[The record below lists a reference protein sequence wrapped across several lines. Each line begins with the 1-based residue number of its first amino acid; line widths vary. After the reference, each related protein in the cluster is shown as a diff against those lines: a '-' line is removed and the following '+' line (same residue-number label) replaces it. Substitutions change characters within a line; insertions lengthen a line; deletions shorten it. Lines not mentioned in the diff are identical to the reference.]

1 MTRIKMPTS
10 KYDGTSDP
18 DDHVAAY
25 EGHMFLYT
33 DVDAIWCKV
42 FPSTLTGIAQTW
54 FKSLKPGSISSFSQL
69 SSTFSTHFVSNRR
82 RERTT
87 GELLSV
93 KQGANESLRDYI
105 GRFNVEAVSIPRL
118 QQDVAVLALMTGLKE
133 GSPFRNYL
141 GRKSY
146 TTLGP
151 VLGKANDYIRG
162 EEFDKAVGNR
172 ESEKKED
179 KQKKDKGRESDRAR
193 DDRRQESHMVKRGDE
208 RERDGER
215 YDRDRRDRE
224 RNVRE
229 GGERRDRFDAYTQLT
244 TSRSQIFLKNKDS
257 DKWQR
262 PKPMFHKNRDKS
274 KWCDFHGDHGHVT
287 EDCRHLKD
295 NLEDLLRR
303 GYFSQYK
310 AQTKEGDLVKPVNK
324 NVQSRI
330 SEIHVISGG
339 PIHGGSVN
347 GAKASLKEFRH
358 QVNFNESMKWRHP
371 PAMPAMTFTLKDA
384 EHVVFPHDDPLVVTL
399 RISNCLVHR
408 ILVDGGSSANILYLS
423 TFEKLMIGRE
433 YLKPVRYPVIGF
445 TGASVTPEGLVSL
458 PVRIGDG
465 NEVRDIM
472 TEFLVVDVP
481 GAYNAIVGRPL
492 IHDVQGVVSTYH
504 LTMLYVTN
512 EGMTAKLRGNQEAA
526 NHAT

>member
-82 RERTT
+82 HERTT

-179 KQKKDKGRESDRAR
+179 KQKKDKGRESDRPEMI
-193 DDRRQESHMVKRGDE
+193 D
-208 RERDGER
+208 
-215 YDRDRRDRE
+215 
-224 RNVRE
+224 
-229 GGERRDRFDAYTQLT
+229 
-244 TSRSQIFLKNKDS
+244 
-257 DKWQR
+257 
-262 PKPMFHKNRDKS
+262 DKS
-274 KWCDFHGDHGHVT
+274 
-287 EDCRHLKD
+287 
-295 NLEDLLRR
+295 
-303 GYFSQYK
+303 
-310 AQTKEGDLVKPVNK
+310 
-324 NVQSRI
+324 RI
-330 SEIHVISGG
+330 
-339 PIHGGSVN
+339 
-347 GAKASLKEFRH
+347 
-358 QVNFNESMKWRHP
+358 W
-371 PAMPAMTFTLKDA
+371 
-384 EHVVFPHDDPLVVTL
+384 
-399 RISNCLVHR
+399 
-408 ILVDGGSSANILYLS
+408 
-423 TFEKLMIGRE
+423 
-433 YLKPVRYPVIGF
+433 
-445 TGASVTPEGLVSL
+445 
-458 PVRIGDG
+458 
-465 NEVRDIM
+465 
-472 TEFLVVDVP
+472 
-481 GAYNAIVGRPL
+481 
-492 IHDVQGVVSTYH
+492 
-504 LTMLYVTN
+504 
-512 EGMTAKLRGNQEAA
+512 
-526 NHAT
+526 